1 MTIKANL
8 YYALYGGN
16 RLLCVE
22 KLQRDCMVFAEVLTG
37 REWKEVDHLFKLVH
51 VTVDKVK
58 K

>member
-8 YYALYGGN
+8 YYALYRGN

-22 KLQRDCMVFAEVLTG
+22 KLQGDCMLFAEILTE
-37 REWKEVDHLFKLVH
+37 RPWKEVDHLFKLVH